1 MPNNP
6 SATQP
11 QPEQAKSRFLI
22 HAARGAPLNDF
33 LAVAGIDADISV
45 VDVIGPHER
54 PHTAVVEITPEKA
67 RLLEQHFRLTGTPGH
82 QLTIEPDR
90 PLSMFD
96 TGPFDPL

>member
-1 MPNNP
+1 MPE
-6 SATQP
+6 T
-11 QPEQAKSRFLI
+11 KSRFLI

-45 VDVIGPHER
+45 VDIIGPRER

-67 RLLEQHFRLTGTPGH
+67 RLLEQHFRLTGTPDH

-90 PLSMFD
+90 PLSLFD
-96 TGPFDPL
+96 SGPFDPL